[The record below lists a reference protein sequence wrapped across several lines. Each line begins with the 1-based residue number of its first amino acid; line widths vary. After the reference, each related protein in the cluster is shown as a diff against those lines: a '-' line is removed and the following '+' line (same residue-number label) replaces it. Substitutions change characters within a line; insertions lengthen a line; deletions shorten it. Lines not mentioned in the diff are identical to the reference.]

1 MNPEALTGGLVI
13 AASAALWI
21 IYLLPGWIK
30 KREYNTTERNA
41 VRLSQTLR
49 IMAETSEVPEV
60 VTAEISAKSAKLIA
74 AEQAA
79 KERYKVAERQAAAEA
94 QMRIQSN
101 SARGFA
107 RVGKLIS
114 AAVLLLGLIFT
125 IVGFASAAWSMVY
138 IAGIATILGAY
149 SLKTLNKRPAVST
162 QKVSGQSLREYA
174 VSESIQEEVPVP
186 AVRRVQ
192 NTVPR
197 PLYLG
202 RETVVNKRADEE
214 ILKLARAALADAGKE
229 SEQKLRETQASVP
242 VAAPRI
248 PQPPRQVSAKLSGG
262 IANSLESIE
271 SAAESDKAVLNR
283 LDQILK
289 NRKVS

>member
-49 IMAETSEVPEV
+49 IMAETSEVPEAV
-60 VTAEISAKSAKLIA
+60 KAEISARSAKLLA
-74 AEQAA
+74 AEHAA
-79 KERYKVAERQAAAEA
+79 KERYAAAEV
-94 QMRIQSN
+94 QMQVQRDSV
-101 SARGFA
+101 RGYV

-114 AAVLLLGLIFT
+114 ATALLLGIAFIIF
-125 IVGFASAAWSMVY
+125 GFSTQAWSVVY
-138 IAGIATILGAY
+138 AAGIVTILGAY
-149 SLKTLNKRPAVST
+149 SLRALNKRPVAST
-162 QKVSGQSLREYA
+162 QTISRQSLREYA
-174 VSESIQEEVPVP
+174 VAESVEEVPAPV
-186 AVRRVQ
+186 VRRVQ
-192 NTVPR
+192 NTVPK
-197 PLYLG
+197 PLYLS

-214 ILKLARAALADAGKE
+214 ILKLARAALADAGRE
-229 SEQKLRETQASVP
+229 SEQKLRETQAAVP

-248 PQPPRQVSAKLSGG
+248 PQPPRQVSAKISGG
-262 IANSLESIE
+262 IASSLEIIE